1 MQRQGEKKTEMQ
13 TKPQTKLV
21 ESEDAV
27 FDLLES
33 LLQEVDV
40 NTVNVVETA
49 VETLAKT
56 ETKAAVK
63 QATKQPKKTKV
74 KENPKE
80 QITEK
85 LEEKVELKSGSKSGL
100 KNDLKTEQQVDV
112 KSENVKIFE
121 QLPLDVQERLI
132 TQATEELKIKNS
144 LPEWVGHTLPC
155 LLIDVENFELAVPLI
170 LLNGISEWDQETLT
184 MPTQPDWHLGVIEYR
199 GENIVI
205 VDTARLIMPEKITQT
220 VNERRQH
227 HPSHFLRIGQ
237 NLALSCDAIKET
249 VSLKQEDV
257 RWRIKRTTRPWAVG
271 TVIDRLCV
279 LLDTDV
285 LMQEIETN

>member
-1 MQRQGEKKTEMQ
+1 MQRQGEKKSGLQ
-13 TKPQTKLV
+13 TQLQTGLV

-33 LLQEVDV
+33 LLQEVDG

-56 ETKAAVK
+56 DVSTELKPETKQQIK
-63 QATKQPKKTKV
+63 QATKPETNQA
-74 KENPKE
+74 KEEPE
-80 QITEK
+80 
-85 LEEKVELKSGSKSGL
+85 V
-100 KNDLKTEQQVDV
+100 DL

-144 LPEWVGHTLPC
+144 LPDWVGHTLPC
-155 LLIDVENFELAVPLI
+155 LVIKVENFELAVPLI
-170 LLNGISEWDQETLT
+170 LLNGISEWNQETLT

-205 VDTARLIMPEKITQT
+205 VDTARLLMPEKITQT
-220 VNERRQH
+220 VNERRQN

-249 VSLKQEDV
+249 ISLKQEEV
-257 RWRIKRTTRPWAVG
+257 RWRIKRTSRPWAVG

-285 LMQEIETN
+285 LIQEIEAN